1 MCLHIQLLFVKKAFF
16 FHLNPLNI
24 RHTSATNDNMQLH
37 CTDFFGALSTKI
49 APRSPDGTITFCCA
63 TCLVA

>member
-37 CTDFFGALSTKI
+37 CTDFFWCIVNQNRTQE
-49 APRSPDGTITFCCA
+49 P
-63 TCLVA
+63 